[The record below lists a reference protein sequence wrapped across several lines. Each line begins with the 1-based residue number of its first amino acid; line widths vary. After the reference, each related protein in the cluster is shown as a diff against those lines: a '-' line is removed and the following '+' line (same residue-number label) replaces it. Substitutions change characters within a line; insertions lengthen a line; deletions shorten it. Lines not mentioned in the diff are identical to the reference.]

1 MANKAAIAVVLG
13 LAVAGT
19 VLFATRAKAA
29 PGVPAIFF
37 IPTPE
42 KIMTAATL
50 AELDAYYEYIGELLI
65 TGQIGNETYD
75 ALYQTY
81 VTRFNQ
87 LVGGA

>member
-29 PGVPAIFF
+29 PKVSIF

-42 KIMTAATL
+42 EIMAAASL

-65 TGQIGNETYD
+65 TGQIGNEAYD
-75 ALYQTY
+75 ALYQAY
-81 VTRFNQ
+81 VTRFDQ

>member
-1 MANKAAIAVVLG
+1 MANKAAIALVLG
-13 LAVAGT
+13 LGVVGGT
-19 VLFATRAKAA
+19 IFFATQAKAA
-29 PGVPAIFF
+29 PKVSIF

-42 KIMTAATL
+42 RIMAAATL

-65 TGQIGNETYD
+65 TGQIGKETYD

-87 LVGGA
+87 LIGGA